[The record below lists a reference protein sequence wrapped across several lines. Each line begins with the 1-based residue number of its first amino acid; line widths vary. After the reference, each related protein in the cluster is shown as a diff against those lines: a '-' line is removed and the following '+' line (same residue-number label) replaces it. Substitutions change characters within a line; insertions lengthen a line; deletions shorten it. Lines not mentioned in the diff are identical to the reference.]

1 MEDNTISFTG
11 DDWNRGA
18 AQLNKYALGVAT
30 GTLAEHFAAYMVLA
44 IRMERTLNVIAVGEM
59 VHRGELEK
67 MPEAGLD
74 EWVPL
79 VVNSPNGLAYAA
91 SNSIANVSDGWLA
104 VRHTLR
110 NTINTSRLLK
120 RGTGLEAA
128 ELGYVWPVAVAVVG
142 LAAVG
147 AGYFWGTDRNEK
159 MAEVENL
166 KTYAHVAEYME
177 NINAHMLAGQ
187 PIPPPPEP
195 IKRMA
200 DTEREYPYWAL
211 GAGLVLGGL
220 ASYGVYQVLR
230 IPKTTT
236 VASRQLTT
244 RRANPAKRKAAPRKA
259 TPKRKAPP
267 KKATPKRKAPPK
279 KATPKRKAPPKKATP
294 KRKAAPKKATP
305 KRKAPPKKA
314 TPKRKAAPRKATPKR
329 KAPPKKKNPLKAG
342 YSQRTISA
350 NISRLRAEGKPPS
363 VATAAALRSARV
375 AWQSKHGKKT
385 LPPHLKPKSAKK
397 KTATSKIGRPKAVTK
412 ASFIAAQRRKGR
424 SEKQAQSDW
433 KGRRRLAKS
442 RGKVRRRT

>member
-267 KKATPKRKAPPK
+267 KK
-279 KATPKRKAPPKKATP
+279 
-294 KRKAAPKKATP
+294 
-305 KRKAPPKKA
+305 
-314 TPKRKAAPRKATPKR
+314 
-329 KAPPKKKNPLKAG
+329 KNPLKAG